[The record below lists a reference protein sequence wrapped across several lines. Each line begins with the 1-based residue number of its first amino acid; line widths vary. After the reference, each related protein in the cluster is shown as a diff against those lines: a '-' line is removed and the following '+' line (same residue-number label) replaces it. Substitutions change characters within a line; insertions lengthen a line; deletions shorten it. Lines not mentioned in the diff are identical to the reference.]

1 MLEILFCLGSTIFYD
16 FSTLID
22 YYLATTVITLACAYL
37 VGLMVEVPFMN
48 LNK

>member
-1 MLEILFCLGSTIFYD
+1 MLVIIFSLGSTIFYD
-16 FSTLID
+16 YTTLTS
-22 YYLATTVITLACAYL
+22 YFLATTVITLACAYL